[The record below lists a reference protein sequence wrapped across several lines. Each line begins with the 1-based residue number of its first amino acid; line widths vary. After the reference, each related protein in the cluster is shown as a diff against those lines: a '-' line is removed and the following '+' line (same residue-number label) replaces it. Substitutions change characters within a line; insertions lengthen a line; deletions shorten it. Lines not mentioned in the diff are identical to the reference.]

1 MNTNKNCNSFF
12 SIRFHRT
19 HYSQRRCRRFAAFVP
34 FAHEHL
40 YRSIQTKRIT
50 KQLPERWTEKK
61 NAVKKCTVAYFMRSG
76 EGSRS
81 LQEEKEVIFLYYTWE
96 VGFFYP
102 IWITPSVWQNHLIHA
117 GKSENFITKS
127 TMGYSCSLRWLNMTN
142 KEPHRTSE
150 NIVRAK
156 KKKRKKK
163 SNSNSLHYSRW
174 QNVLNVE
181 SIKLNLGWKQ
191 SRFAQKETTIQWR
204 DCFSLWHPR
213 YANSAKWLTVTVA
226 FRIAPFH
233 SQSTWWLP
241 SKMLRGNVVQ
251 ASFRR
256 LFLCVC
262 VVAGQKE
269 SGMYSLTDEGDNTLS
284 LDEMMPDS
292 ILISNLI
299 NPGRKSMFSV
309 CGRRQYFYQ
318 QWLKSSFI
326 SSGTSCRFW
335 FRHIISDPYIFRTFA
350 SVLARHT
357 RIPASREVPVLVS
370 MFWQGGAGR
379 GWGGGEYSEEEGLL
393 LCLLRGCEWC
403 IDVVV
408 WSNGHVKPWQLAAE
422 QNCIS

>member
-1 MNTNKNCNSFF
+1 MYLILNQLNWISSGNNHDSRKRRQQF
-12 SIRFHRT
+12 SDETAFHSDIPAT
-19 HYSQRRCRRFAAFVP
+19 QIAQNGLQS
-34 FAHEHL
+34 
-40 YRSIQTKRIT
+40 
-50 KQLPERWTEKK
+50 QLPSGLLHFIHKVHDGCPARCCEAMWCRLHSD
-61 NAVKKCTVAYFMRSG
+61 AYFCA
-76 EGSRS
+76 
-81 LQEEKEVIFLYYTWE
+81 
-96 VGFFYP
+96 
-102 IWITPSVWQNHLIHA
+102 SVWSVLI
-117 GKSENFITKS
+117 
-127 TMGYSCSLRWLNMTN
+127 
-142 KEPHRTSE
+142 
-150 NIVRAK
+150 
-156 KKKRKKK
+156 
-163 SNSNSLHYSRW
+163 
-174 QNVLNVE
+174 
-181 SIKLNLGWKQ
+181 
-191 SRFAQKETTIQWR
+191 
-204 DCFSLWHPR
+204 
-213 YANSAKWLTVTVA
+213 
-226 FRIAPFH
+226 
-233 SQSTWWLP
+233 
-241 SKMLRGNVVQ
+241 
-251 ASFRR
+251 
-256 LFLCVC
+256 
-262 VVAGQKE
+262 AGQKE

-335 FRHIISDPYIFRTFA
+335 FRHIISDPYIFRTLA